1 MISDRIRQV
10 RNELGLT
17 RVEFGERI
25 GVSRDVINNLELGRL
40 KRPDQK
46 GLLYKLMCKE
56 YGISE
61 QWLQTGEGQMF
72 ENLRQFTNQIPQ
84 EQSEKALMQKN
95 DILASLADDFKNKL
109 VTILV
114 SLDESDWG
122 VLVNKAVDLANH
134 HKNQPS

>member
-1 MISDRIRQV
+1 
-10 RNELGLT
+10 
-17 RVEFGERI
+17 
-25 GVSRDVINNLELGRL
+25 
-40 KRPDQK
+40 
-46 GLLYKLMCKE
+46 MCKE